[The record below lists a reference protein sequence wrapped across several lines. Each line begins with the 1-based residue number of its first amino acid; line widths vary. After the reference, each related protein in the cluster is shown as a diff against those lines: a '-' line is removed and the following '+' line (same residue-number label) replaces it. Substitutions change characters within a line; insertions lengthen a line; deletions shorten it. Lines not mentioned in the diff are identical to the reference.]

1 MAIDKLREK
10 IRKTKNPLLLDL
22 CVCSNWIPE
31 DLLSQEGSVLR
42 GYYRM
47 CMELMEA
54 LRGSIPAVRFHF
66 GQLAALGTD
75 GLTLLASLTD
85 RAKTLGYYVVMDIP
99 QGLSRMDGE
108 FYAQQFFA
116 RECPWYFDGLITGAY
131 IGSDGITPYLPYLK
145 EWGKDLFVVLRTSN
159 KTASEVQDLLTGGRL
174 VHTAVADLV
183 SRHGQKLLE
192 KSGYSQLGGVA
203 GASSAGSLGNLRS
216 KYKQMFLILDGADNP
231 NASASACSGGFD
243 RLGNG
248 AIASVGKYVLAA
260 WEDSMNVD
268 DTWLDC
274 AVNAVQRMKKNLTRY
289 ITVL

>member
-1 MAIDKLREK
+1 
-10 IRKTKNPLLLDL
+10 
-22 CVCSNWIPE
+22 
-31 DLLSQEGSVLR
+31 
-42 GYYRM
+42 
-47 CMELMEA
+47 
-54 LRGSIPAVRFHF
+54 
-66 GQLAALGTD
+66 
-75 GLTLLASLTD
+75 
-85 RAKTLGYYVVMDIP
+85 
-99 QGLSRMDGE
+99 
-108 FYAQQFFA
+108 
-116 RECPWYFDGLITGAY
+116 
-131 IGSDGITPYLPYLK
+131 
-145 EWGKDLFVVLRTSN
+145 
-159 KTASEVQDLLTGGRL
+159 
-174 VHTAVADLV
+174 V

-216 KYKQMFLILDGADNP
+216 KYKQMFLILDGADYP